1 MSGRKSSAK
10 TISKK
15 KANYKHGSINGVR
28 SSSRLAKKK
37 RQQEEYTGLVKML
50 VGSVLVLLL
59 IFALNAIIRKNFTFN
74 GIYYEEPKESE
85 VVEIVG
91 SSDADE
97 PEERVSL
104 SLVGDLVIN
113 LKVGEKYVEPGY
125 TATSDLKGDISNY
138 VKVKGKVDTSKI
150 GSYKLVYVLD
160 YNGISPEL
168 TRVVNVNKSSNNT
181 KPTPSSTPKPSSSPS
196 ASPSPGVTPEPS
208 PEPEPIPEP
217 SPVPVPSPSPTPVGH
232 IILSL
237 IGDET
242 VYIVEGSSYK
252 DAGAKAIDNK
262 GKDLSNQI
270 KVNGSV
276 NSNVAGTY
284 KITYSINDY
293 SGEVLEV
300 SRNVIVQNMGI
311 TLTLDNSNYTNKAV
325 NILVSTNVDQF
336 SYMVLANGEKVESKT
351 YTYPVTKNGTY
362 EFIVYNK
369 NGDYRKATIVVK
381 NIDKEKPKGKCVI
394 THNGGGS
401 IITIKATDNVG
412 IASYVYSGDKY
423 MTNIINFDRRLESG
437 LQMNVGF
444 YDLAG
449 NFSSCNCIVP

>member
-1 MSGRKSSAK
+1 MSGRKSSTK
-10 TISKK
+10 CVSKK
-15 KANYKHGSINGVR
+15 KANYKQGSINGVR
-28 SSSRLAKKK
+28 SSSRLAKKQ
-37 RQQEEYTGLVKML
+37 RQQEEYAGLVKIL

-91 SSDADE
+91 SPDGDE
-97 PEERVSL
+97 SAERVNL
-104 SLVGDLVIN
+104 SLLGDLVIN

-150 GSYKLVYVLD
+150 GSYKLIYVLD

-196 ASPSPGVTPEPS
+196 VSPSPSVTPEPS
-208 PEPEPIPEP
+208 PTPAP

-242 VYIVEGSSYK
+242 VYIIEGSTYK
-252 DAGAKAIDNK
+252 DAGAKAIDSK

-293 SGEVLEV
+293 NGDVLTV

-325 NILVSTNVDQF
+325 NIMVSTNVDHF
-336 SYMVLANGEKVESKT
+336 SYIVLPNGEKVETKT
-351 YTYPVTKNGTY
+351 YTYQVTKNGTY

-369 NGDYRKATIVVK
+369 KDDYRKATIVVK

-394 THNGGGS
+394 THSGDGS

-423 MTNIINFDRRLESG
+423 TSNTISFGRRLESG

-449 NFSSCNCIVP
+449 NFGSCNCIVP